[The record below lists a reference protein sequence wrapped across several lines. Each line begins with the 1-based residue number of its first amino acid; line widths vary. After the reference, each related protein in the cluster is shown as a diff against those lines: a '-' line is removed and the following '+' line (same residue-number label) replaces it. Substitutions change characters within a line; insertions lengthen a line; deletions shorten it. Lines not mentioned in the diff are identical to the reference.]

1 MIKRKEA
8 TWSEVMG
15 AKDEAARESEW
26 NIVLEG
32 GELGECNKDG
42 NLRIQKKWS
51 LAQGEVE
58 V

>member
-8 TWSEVMG
+8 TWSEVMD

-42 NLRIQKKWS
+42 NLRIQKKMEFRT
-51 LAQGEVE
+51 GRG
-58 V
+58 

>member
-26 NIVLEG
+26 NIILEG
-32 GELGECNKDG
+32 GDLSECKMVT
-42 NLRIQKKWS
+42 S
-51 LAQGEVE
+51 E
-58 V
+58 